1 MVNSFTVSVL
11 AVLALSPKNGRR
23 GGWLPAARSERRTAG
38 IREPNGSRALGKS
51 FPTEVLAVLANTEV
65 PMCPTR
71 RYRGQHATQGAVH
84 IGLLFRVERVHGAHQ
99 SFERIARNRFFA
111 FVRQSESNASPV
123 RLGSL
128 SDQVATCLK
137 HLDSL

>member
-1 MVNSFTVSVL
+1 MDAEEAGFLRLDRNAEQQAFESRM
-11 AVLALSPKNGRR
+11 GRAR
-23 GGWLPAARSERRTAG
+23 WGAA
-38 IREPNGSRALGKS
+38 S

-84 IGLLFRVERVHGAHQ
+84 RGLLFRVERVHGAHQ

-128 SDQVATCLK
+128 SDQVATRLK
-137 HLDSL
+137 HLDGL